1 MSVPFFF
8 CSNGTPKRKNSPTF
22 FGSLVLSS
30 SGTNNFGSM
39 DSGLFAPANV
49 KNFQTCQISD
59 LQYFNLFHE
68 NVNTLFIKTSGK
80 ATLGK

>member
-1 MSVPFFF
+1 
-8 CSNGTPKRKNSPTF
+8 
-22 FGSLVLSS
+22 
-30 SGTNNFGSM
+30 M